1 MGLFNHFPLYIV
13 RAVTLVI
20 SLSVHEFSHAAAAYA
35 LGDETA
41 KRYGRLTLNPLAHL
55 DPFGALMVMLVGFG
69 WAKPVPVS
77 AHVVN
82 RKTPF
87 GLALVSFAGP
97 ASNFLLALIAALI
110 YRIPALSLGWFEY
123 ALVNFVVIN
132 LSLGVFNLLPIAPL
146 DGEKIVERFIPR
158 SARPN
163 WYLVQSYGPQIL
175 LAALLI
181 LPYFHIDIVGW
192 ILSPIVSGL
201 FRLFMGG

>member
-1 MGLFNHFPLYIV
+1 MGHLNQLPLYIV

-20 SLSVHEFSHAAAAYA
+20 ALSVHEFSHAAAAYA
-35 LGDETA
+35 LGDDTA
-41 KRYGRLTLNPLAHL
+41 KRYGRLTLNPIAHL
-55 DPFGALMVMLVGFG
+55 DPFGALMVLLVGFG

-87 GLALVSFAGP
+87 GLAIVSFAGP
-97 ASNFLLALIAALI
+97 ASNFLLALIAALL
-110 YRIPALSLGWFEY
+110 YRIPVLAVGWFGY
-123 ALVNFVVIN
+123 ALVNFAVIN

-146 DGEKIVERFIPR
+146 DGEKIAERFIPR
-158 SARPN
+158 SARST

-175 LAALLI
+175 LVVLLI
-181 LPYFHIDIVGW
+181 LPYFRINIISW
-192 ILSPIVSGL
+192 ILGPIVSGL

>member
-41 KRYGRLTLNPLAHL
+41 KRCGRLTLNPLAHL

-87 GLALVSFAGP
+87 GLAIVSFAGP

-110 YRIPALSLGWFEY
+110 CRIPALSIGWFEY
-123 ALVNFVVIN
+123 ALVNFVLIN

-158 SARPN
+158 SARSN